1 MRSSTRRALRGMCFA
16 HALRSGDSGGPL
28 RGGCLDCILRGGPF
42 GRALRGGYFGRAL
55 REGFFGRALRG
66 GVAGLLLAGLA
77 ACAGT
82 PSPSADGT
90 AVDTGLAQAALHA
103 GAPADA
109 LQLADR
115 VLARHPDNTAARL
128 VRAEALS
135 GLGQAGPA
143 RADFARVL
151 QSTPES
157 GAALLGLGRLQLGR
171 DPATAEALLR
181 RALAAAP
188 DNAAAE
194 TDLGIALDLQGRHRA
209 AETAY
214 RLALAAHPGL
224 TAARV
229 NLALSLAMQGEGPQ
243 AVALLHGLAG
253 DPQAGAKL
261 REDYAAVLTMAGEHS
276 QAAAILAGDL
286 PPPQAAA
293 ALRAFAAEG
302 PAPAPGG
309 AGQP

>member
-1 MRSSTRRALRGMCFA
+1 MPAHRPTRCSSPIACWRGIRTIRRRGWSAPRRCPGWARPGRRAPISPACCRA
-16 HALRSGDSGGPL
+16 RRS
-28 RGGCLDCILRGGPF
+28 R
-42 GRALRGGYFGRAL
+42 
-55 REGFFGRALRG
+55 
-66 GVAGLLLAGLA
+66 
-77 ACAGT
+77 
-82 PSPSADGT
+82 
-90 AVDTGLAQAALHA
+90 
-103 GAPADA
+103 
-109 LQLADR
+109 
-115 VLARHPDNTAARL
+115 
-128 VRAEALS
+128 
-135 GLGQAGPA
+135 
-143 RADFARVL
+143 
-151 QSTPES
+151 
-157 GAALLGLGRLQLGR
+157 AALLGLGRLQLGR

-302 PAPAPGG
+302 SAPAPGG